1 MIFLGKPTSSKI
13 VIPEEKFN
21 AFKAGFRQGALQ
33 PTRQHQMEGSMEN
46 KAVNRIN
53 RYKAPQKPCKADQ
66 SKCGNRINRTPMS
79 REEVA
84 TALGMTNKQA
94 NKIFFD

>member
-1 MIFLGKPTSSKI
+1 
-13 VIPEEKFN
+13 
-21 AFKAGFRQGALQ
+21 
-33 PTRQHQMEGSMEN
+33 MEGCGIVEKKSG
-46 KAVNRIN
+46 IN

-84 TALGMTNKQA
+84 VALGMTNKQA